1 MRSMC
6 RILSA
11 SLLVLA
17 AACSGGGGDSGSAS
31 GEAGGGGSAGSG
43 GGGPGSGGSGA
54 GGGGALGG
62 PFRHG
67 VNAGHRHPT
76 WSDPELAKLAREA
89 GADSQRI
96 SLPEQHLETW
106 GYEIEVE
113 DIKQYAALG
122 MSNHV
127 AFLTTPTAE
136 HSTAPAG
143 TPNWQVAEYIPKN
156 LYQPVFLADGKIN
169 PDNYWGAYVYKT
181 VSTYKGWV
189 KVWEVWNE
197 PDWVADWQVTV
208 TWDKDPP
215 TKEQLPRFHGS
226 IFDYVR
232 MLRVTR
238 EAALEADPDAKI
250 ALGGIGYPNFLS
262 AVLRYTDN
270 PEGGA
275 VTAAYPEKGAT
286 YFDVLSFHYY
296 PVFSPGSSDVGV
308 RGLVDSK
315 NALAKVLDAAGV
327 SGKTWMVTES
337 GAPHELIGAGP
348 GGVEYARNYILKVM
362 TTAQAE
368 GIGGVDWY
376 LLTDSADLGASTSS
390 FDYMGLY
397 YDVLKLGAPTE
408 AKLTDTGVAY
418 RTHGALLAGASFD
431 AGATA
436 ALALPEAVGGAA
448 FKLSNGK
455 AAFVLWAKT
464 SGTAEDASAMYS
476 LAASG
481 PLKAYAW
488 DHGKTGAATDL
499 TPAGGSVSLS
509 LTGSPQIFVAQ

>member
-1 MRSMC
+1 MNSMS
-6 RILSA
+6 RIISA
-11 SLLVLA
+11 SFLVLA
-17 AACSGGGGDSGSAS
+17 AACSGGGGGSAA
-31 GEAGGGGSAGSG
+31 GETGGGGGSAGNGGGDPGSG
-43 GGGPGSGGSGA
+43 GGGSGGSSNG
-54 GGGGALGG
+54 LGG

-96 SLPEQHLETW
+96 SLPEQHLTTW
-106 GYEIEVE
+106 GYEIEVG
-113 DIKQYAALG
+113 DIKQYAELG

-143 TPNWQVAEYIPKN
+143 TPNWQIAEYMPKN
-156 LYQPVFLADGKIN
+156 LYQPVFLPDGKIN
-169 PDNYWGAYVYKT
+169 PENYWGSYVYKT
-181 VSTYKGWV
+181 VSTYKNWV

-208 TWDKDPP
+208 TWDENPP

-270 PEGGA
+270 PDGGA
-275 VTAAYPEKGAT
+275 VTAEYPEKGAK

-308 RGLVDSK
+308 RGFVDSK

-327 SGKTWMVTES
+327 NGKTWMVTET

-348 GGVEYARNYILKVM
+348 GGAQYAVNYILKVM

-368 GIGGVDWY
+368 GIDGVDWY
-376 LLTDSADLGASTSS
+376 LLTDNAALGGSDSS

-397 YDVLKLGAPTE
+397 YDVLELGAPSE

-418 RTHGALLAGASFD
+418 RTHGQLLAGAAFD
-431 AGATA
+431 PGATA
-436 ALALPEAVGGAA
+436 ALALPASVGGAA

-464 SGTAEDASAMYS
+464 GAAGEDASATYS
-476 LAASG
+476 LAAGG

-488 DHGKTGAATDL
+488 DYGKTGAATDL
-499 TPAGGSVSLS
+499 APSGGSVSLS
-509 LTGSPQIFVAQ
+509 LTGTPQIFIEP